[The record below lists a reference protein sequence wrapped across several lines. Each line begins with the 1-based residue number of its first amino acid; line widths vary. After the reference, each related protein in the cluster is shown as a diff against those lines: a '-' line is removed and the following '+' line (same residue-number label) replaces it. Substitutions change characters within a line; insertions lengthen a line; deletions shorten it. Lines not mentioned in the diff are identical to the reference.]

1 MAKGYW
7 IVHADVRDAERY
19 REYVAANAAAF
30 AKHGARFLARGGRYE
45 NPEGASRPRNV
56 VIEFP
61 SYDAAVACWHSPEYQ
76 AALKLRQ
83 PVSTVDLVIVEG
95 YEGPQPGGAA

>member
-1 MAKGYW
+1 MARGYW
-7 IVHADVRDAERY
+7 IVHVDVHDAQQY
-19 REYVAANAAAF
+19 QAYVAANAAAF
-30 AKHGARFLARGGRYE
+30 AKHGARFLARGGRCE
-45 NPEGASRPRNV
+45 APEGSSRGRNV

-61 SYDAAVACWHSPEYQ
+61 SYEVAVACWQSPEYQ

-83 PVSTVDLVIVEG
+83 PVSTADLVIVEG